1 MADERAPVALDQL
14 PVVTAEDGIEL
25 ITLATVGGVSVPARL
40 PLSEVGGGGG
50 GGPATWGDIT
60 GTLADQT
67 DLSAALA
74 GKAGSSH
81 SHSAATS
88 QVDGFLT
95 AGDKAKLDG
104 IAAGAQVN
112 LNGAATVSLLDAALG
127 GTDWRLVSA
136 EGGAA
141 GLTLVCLAYNAADGT
156 TVTDGSTGNVNYNT
170 AAYALDST
178 VVLPTAS
185 PWEITIND
193 TGEFYIEYDVG
204 LNFAEA
210 NVKGLTT
217 VTLRSD
223 AGGSWATVPGSTV
236 ITSEAG
242 SSSSTGIQN
251 AYGAGSGYLNLATPG
266 KKIAVQTAPAS
277 TNADVKTVG
286 GSCNIAIYKVN
297 AGGGSGGGSPITWY
311 DEGTAL
317 GQQTKVKF
325 TGAGVMAAV
334 NGDTVDVT
342 IAAQAA
348 AAGGDGGMVQF
359 NSGGAIAGAA
369 GVTVKSPANG
379 PGYTNHILHANAYTG
394 GCAFETVAAGAGWWA
409 DSYHDVAYDV
419 ALAGAATLK
428 GSVINVQNNNE
439 IAATKVYLR
448 NTTAAAVNV
457 TIDTSDGH
465 FTEIVGLSNPFSID
479 ANATK
484 IVYLTARKDGSGS
497 VRKAVEG

>member
-1 MADERAPVALDQL
+1 MSDERAPVALDQL
-14 PVVTAEDGIEL
+14 PVVTAGDGVEL
-25 ITLATVGGVSVPARL
+25 ITLTLVGGASVPARL
-40 PLSEVGGGGG
+40 PLSEIPGGTA
-50 GGPATWGDIT
+50 GPATWGDVE
-60 GTLADQT
+60 GALSDQT
-67 DLSAALA
+67 DLWNALG
-74 GKAGSSH
+74 GKAAASH
-81 SHSAATS
+81 THSEATS
-88 QVDGFLT
+88 EAAGFLSG
-95 AGDKAKLDG
+95 ADKTKLDG
-104 IAAGAQVN
+104 IQAGAQVN
-112 LNGAATVSLLDAALG
+112 PTGAAVVTLLDAALG
-127 GTDWRLVSA
+127 GTEWRLGSA

-141 GLTLVCLAYNAADGT
+141 GLTLVCLAYNSADGA

-236 ITSEAG
+236 IESEAG
-242 SSSSTGIQN
+242 TSSSTPIQN
-251 AYGAGSGYLNLATPG
+251 AYGAGNGYLNLTQSG
-266 KKIAVQTAPAS
+266 KKIAVQMAPTA
-277 TNADVKTVG
+277 TNADVKATG
-286 GSCNIAIYKVN
+286 GTCNIAIYKLN
-297 AGGGSGGGSPITWY
+297 AAGGSGGGSPVTWY
-311 DEGTAL
+311 DEATAL
-317 GQQTKVKF
+317 GQQTKLKF
-325 TGAGVMAAV
+325 TGTGVSAAV

-342 IAAQAA
+342 INAQAA
-348 AAGGDGGMVQF
+348 AAGGDAGMVQF
-359 NSGGAIAGAA
+359 NGAGAIAGAA
-369 GVTVKSPANG
+369 GIKVKSPANG

-394 GCAFETVAAGAGWWA
+394 GCAFETVAASAGWWA

-428 GSVINVQNNNE
+428 GSVVNVQNNNE
-439 IAATKVYLR
+439 IASTKVYLR
-448 NTTAAAVNV
+448 NTTGAAINV
-457 TIDTSDGH
+457 AIDTSDGH
-465 FTEIVGLSNPFSID
+465 FTEIIGLSNPFSID

-484 IVYLTARKDGSGS
+484 IVYLTARKDAAGV